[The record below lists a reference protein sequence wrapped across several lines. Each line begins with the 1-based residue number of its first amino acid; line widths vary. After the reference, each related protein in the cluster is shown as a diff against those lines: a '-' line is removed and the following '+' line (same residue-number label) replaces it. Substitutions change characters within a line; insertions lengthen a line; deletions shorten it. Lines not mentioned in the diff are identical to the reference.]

1 MINVLFV
8 CIGNSCRSQ
17 MAEGFA
23 RRYGSDVLHAASA
36 GVSPAA
42 IVQVM
47 TVEVMAQKNIDI
59 SEQYPKSVHDFDL
72 NDFDLIVNMSGAG
85 RLPVGMRAELL
96 IWNVVDPITQ
106 PEEVYIEVRDQIES
120 LVMQLIM
127 DLRRKFKP
135 VAGDPAASPLVR
147 TGPKTVPVAET
158 VKTTETS
165 QRFGFGRV
173 RRARD

>member
-1 MINVLFV
+1 LINVLFV

-23 RRYGSDVLHAASA
+23 RRYGSDVLHASSA
-36 GVSPAA
+36 GVSPAP
-42 IVQVM
+42 IVQLL

-59 SEQYPKSVHDFDL
+59 CEQYPKSVHDFDP
-72 NDFDLIVNMSGAG
+72 NDFDLIVNMSGTG
-85 RLPVGMRAELL
+85 RMPVGMRAELL
-96 IWNVVDPITQ
+96 VWNIVDPIMQ
-106 PEEVYIEVRDQIES
+106 PEEVYLDVRDQIEQ
-120 LVMQLIM
+120 LVMQLIL

-135 VAGDPAASPLVR
+135 VSGTPSASPLVR
-147 TGPKTVPVAET
+147 TGPKTAPVVDAVKPAES
-158 VKTTETS
+158 S